1 VLPIEREMIS
11 VTPFFEF
18 ALVAVGIGT
27 LALLVAALLLTAS
40 RG

>member
-18 ALVAVGIGT
+18 VAVGIGT